1 MKDHDKTN
9 KSPLGPAKLFID
21 GKEVASE
28 TIMTQPGFF
37 GLEGVITVGRDVGRP
52 ASDDYTSPD
61 TFHGGSIEKVTVSV
75 KGARHTD
82 PKMEAEMA
90 RRRD

>member
-1 MKDHDKTN
+1 M
-9 KSPLGPAKLFID
+9 AKKHFGGRIAIDVRDSKPDWAPYQPPQAPEGAPNLLFIVWD
-21 GKEVASE
+21 
-28 TIMTQPGFF
+28 
-37 GLEGVITVGRDVGRP
+37 DVGFG
-52 ASDDYTSPD
+52 ASDDYRSPD
-61 TFHGGSIEKVTVSV
+61 TFTGGSIEKVTVSV